1 MQINNFLVNNK
12 NIIFFGELRFDEKI
26 VFGKI
31 GFYDFRSDPEL
42 DPDQLSHSPAY
53 TSPSV
58 QRTLLLSPAYT
69 SLQSS
74 VHFSPVQRTLLHNT
88 HLLKPVPS

>member
-42 DPDQLSHSPAY
+42 DPDPYKNETDPQHC
-53 TSPSV
+53 
-58 QRTLLLSPAYT
+58 
-69 SLQSS
+69 
-74 VHFSPVQRTLLHNT
+74 
-88 HLLKPVPS
+88 K